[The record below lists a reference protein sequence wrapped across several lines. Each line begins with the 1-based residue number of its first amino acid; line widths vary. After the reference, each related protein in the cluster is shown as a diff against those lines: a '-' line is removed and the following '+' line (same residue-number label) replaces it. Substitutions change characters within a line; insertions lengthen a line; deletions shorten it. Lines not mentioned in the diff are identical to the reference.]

1 MSHFKDVKK
10 FHEKFGLL
18 VGRKPQ
24 RLTIRKMKERI
35 EFLQEELDELKSA
48 VESDNFPEQADALV
62 DIVYVAL
69 GTAVMMGLPWKSLW
83 DDVQRANME
92 KVRGVT
98 KRGHAV
104 DCMKPEGW
112 IAPWTAGIVWE
123 HGFDPDLAPV
133 DDPCMMDNEPCMMDN
148 EPRMGID
155 EFHDELVRL
164 SNVNQ

>member
-1 MSHFKDVKK
+1 MSQYKDVKK

-24 RLTIRKMKERI
+24 RLTVRKMKERI

-48 VESDNFPEQADALV
+48 VESDDFPEQADALV

-69 GTAVMMGLPWKSLW
+69 GTAVMMGLPWKELW

-92 KVRGVT
+92 KVRGIT

-104 DCMKPEGW
+104 DCTKPEGW
-112 IAPWTAGIVWE
+112 TPPLTWFILEGC
-123 HGFDPDLAPV
+123 GFDPDLAPV
-133 DDPCMMDNEPCMMDN
+133 DDPCMMDNEPK
-148 EPRMGID
+148 MGID
-155 EFHDELVRL
+155 EFHAELVRL

>member
-1 MSHFKDVKK
+1 MSQYKDVKK

-24 RLTIRKMKERI
+24 RLTARKMKERI

-69 GTAVMMGLPWKSLW
+69 GTAVMMGLPWKELW
-83 DDVQRANME
+83 DDVQRANMA
-92 KVRGVT
+92 KVRGIT

-104 DCMKPEGW
+104 DCAKPYGW
-112 IAPWTAGIVWE
+112 IPPMTTFILE
-123 HGFDPDLAPV
+123 DQGFDSDRTPV
-133 DDPCMMDNEPCMMDN
+133 DDPCMMDDCDILQ
-148 EPRMGID
+148 R
-155 EFHDELVRL
+155 ELEL
-164 SNVNQ
+164 CNQDT